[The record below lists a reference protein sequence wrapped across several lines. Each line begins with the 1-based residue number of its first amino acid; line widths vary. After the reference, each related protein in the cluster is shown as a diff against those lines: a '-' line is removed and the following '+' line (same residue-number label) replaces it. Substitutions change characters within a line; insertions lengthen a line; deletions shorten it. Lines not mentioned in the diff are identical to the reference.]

1 MRVAAALN
9 TPKRSPRRGVTAAA
23 DLNIYSNIRTK
34 VTRGSSSPHAA
45 AAREVE
51 SVSRSCESASTAS
64 YQAPYGGAVLALNVH
79 ARCFF
84 LSHDIHAE
92 RSL

>member
-51 SVSRSCESASTAS
+51 SISQSCESASTAS
-64 YQAPYGGAVLALNVH
+64 YQAAALALNVR
-79 ARCFF
+79 ARRFF
-84 LSHDIHAE
+84 LSDDIRAG